1 MSEVC
6 QNSLPLKCVAKLLI
20 FIQAFQT
27 VVEENQKN
35 GRLIEINQEDYTW
48 FTHPYATKKGDRHHT
63 QVSISCQKNL
73 KYSISLR

>member
-27 VVEENQKN
+27 VVEENQK
-35 GRLIEINQEDYTW
+35 T
-48 FTHPYATKKGDRHHT
+48 GD
-63 QVSISCQKNL
+63 
-73 KYSISLR
+73 